1 MNKLTP
7 LFFASCAFIAVNSL
21 PSHASNLTS
30 KFKIEVEQPTFV
42 LPQFSGPYSEK
53 EANIAPEELETAER
67 LRGLLESGDKQ
78 AVLKELEAFY
88 DIELSVAMLMLKAQ
102 LYFALEDY
110 EKAEKTYLASLARS
124 PQLVRAHS
132 DLGQLYLIKDDQH
145 KAREYFAKA
154 IALGAN
160 DAVVYGQLAYLNLT
174 LHGPYSAINAYQQ
187 ALAIEPEQAQ
197 WQQGLFVA
205 LTQAKMYQ
213 AAAALL
219 SELIAKSPNDSK
231 LWLNQA
237 ILSLEQNDSRAAL
250 ASLEMAILLGDKRET
265 NLKTAAQLHLQQ
277 DSFERAVELINTHLS
292 QYDLDLTSLNT
303 YLTWLSQ
310 RALWQQSKTILAS
323 LENKLSTFDGQT
335 KSVIYLHKALLNSET
350 ANLNAADSAFK
361 WALDANPNHGQAL
374 VAYADFLIDRK
385 SFTQAET
392 LYLRAEALSDWQKQA
407 MLSRAQL
414 YVDIQKYDAALTV
427 LKSVTSRFPET
438 RGISEQIALLENII
452 VTKKQQAEI

>member
-21 PSHASNLTS
+21 PSNASNLTS

-53 EANIAPEELETAER
+53 EANIAPEELEAAER

-124 PQLVRAHS
+124 PHLVRAHS
-132 DLGQLYLIKDDQH
+132 DLGQLYLIKDDLH

-219 SELIAKSPNDSK
+219 SELITKSPNDSK

-310 RALWQQSKTILAS
+310 RGLWQQSKTILAS
-323 LENKLSTFDGQT
+323 LENKLSSFDEQT

-361 WALDANPNHGQAL
+361 LALDANPNHGQAL

>member
-7 LFFASCAFIAVNSL
+7 LLFASCAFIAVNSL

-132 DLGQLYLIKDDQH
+132 DLGQLYLIKDDLH

-187 ALAIEPEQAQ
+187 ALAIEPEQVQ

-219 SELIAKSPNDSK
+219 SELITKSPNDSK

-250 ASLEMAILLGDKRET
+250 ASLEMAILFGDKRET

-310 RALWQQSKTILAS
+310 RGLWQQSKTILAS
-323 LENKLSTFDGQT
+323 LENKLSRFDGQT

-361 WALDANPNHGQAL
+361 LALDANPNHGQAL